1 MNPDLEKQLKQDAKA
16 IQDQAAARL
25 QEKDFSQNMATLL
38 ANQPTQHR
46 RAPKLGLVAVAAAI
60 CLTVLTWLTWQN
72 TELTAV
78 NEPELLALETMELN
92 LDQYPKSME
101 QKFNQPLAKEQQ
113 AIIEDLKALREQL
126 LSI

>member
-1 MNPDLEKQLKQDAKA
+1 MNPNLEQQFKQDARA
-16 IQDQAAARL
+16 IQAQAEARL
-25 QEKDFSQNMATLL
+25 DNKDFSKNIESLL
-38 ANQPTQHR
+38 IKPTKRQH
-46 RAPKLGLVAVAAAI
+46 PPWLVAVAAAI

-78 NEPELLALETMELN
+78 NEPELLVLETMEFN
-92 LDQYPKSME
+92 LDQFPKSME

-113 AIIEDLKALREQL
+113 AIIADLKALREQL